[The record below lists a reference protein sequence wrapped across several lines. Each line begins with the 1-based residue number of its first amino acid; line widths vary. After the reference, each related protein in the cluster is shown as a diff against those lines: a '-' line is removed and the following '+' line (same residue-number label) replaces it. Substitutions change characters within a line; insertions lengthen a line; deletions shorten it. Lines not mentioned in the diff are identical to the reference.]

1 MATSN
6 DSVNNIIHS
15 LDQLPQ
21 ARYLSLYR
29 GNRKIL
35 GWLQKDHVSAGN
47 KYSHINCIKEIL
59 NSDLQK
65 TGLYEI
71 RYKNSLQD
79 KDYEYHTYNKTIG
92 QVDEN
97 QNSMPDNIKVVAS
110 EYAVKNVSD
119 VLIEIQEL
127 KIRSE
132 YLKIELE
139 QTKALLDEARNII
152 ADQNELIDELQDAKD
167 LADSERDA
175 KPGFLQDIMTNPEKI
190 TPLLNT
196 LTPLLQAGANA
207 IMGAMNKQHQQPQQ
221 QQPVPIPQ
229 QQPVYQMQY
238 NGQQTAATAE

>member
-1 MATSN
+1 MAGSN
-6 DSVNNIIHS
+6 STVNNIIHS

-21 ARYLSLYR
+21 ARYICLFR

-35 GWLQKDHVSAGN
+35 GWLQKDHVAAGN
-47 KYSHINCIKEIL
+47 KLSHINNIKEIL
-59 NSDLQK
+59 NSEIQK

-71 RYKNSLQD
+71 RYKHSLQD
-79 KDYEYHTYNKTIG
+79 KEYEYHTYNKTIG
-92 QVDEN
+92 TIEEN
-97 QNSMPDNIKVVAS
+97 QNSMPDNIKISAS

-119 VLIEIQEL
+119 VLMEIQEL
-127 KIRSE
+127 KIRNE

-152 ADQNELIDELQDAKD
+152 ADQNELIDELQEAKD
-167 LADSERDA
+167 LADSEREA

-207 IMGAMNKQHQQPQQ
+207 LMGVMNKQPQQPQQ
-221 QQPVPIPQ
+221 PQPIEQ

-238 NGQQTAATAE
+238 NGQQTAATAEQ